1 MLKRIN
7 NIVKTCRR
15 SLSKKLDGQSLGL
28 PKHHKYSGQ
37 GVIEITAM
45 LIVFTILISIVMSF
59 SAFLYLQHAMI
70 TAAREGTRI
79 AALNGDLGDADSQ
92 DAGTTTV
99 QNYVINS
106 ASSLS
111 GQTLTADDITVTAPD
126 PDGTTGE
133 RTVTVTIN
141 YDMENPVNI
150 GGFLTA
156 LGADGSVFDTF
167 PVVATATM
175 RYEE

>member
-1 MLKRIN
+1 MLNRIN
-7 NIVKTCRR
+7 NFVTAYRS
-15 SLSKKLDGQSLGL
+15 SLSRLLNAKALGL
-28 PKHHKYSGQ
+28 SKHSKKSGQ

-45 LIVFTILISIVMSF
+45 LIVFTILISVVMSF

-70 TAAREGTRI
+70 TSAREGTRI
-79 AALNGDLGDADSQ
+79 AALNGDLGDTDTQ
-92 DAGTTTV
+92 DTGTTAV
-99 QNYVINS
+99 QQYVINS
-106 ASSLS
+106 AQSLS
-111 GQTLTADDITVTAPD
+111 GQTLTEDDITVTAPD

-141 YDMENPVNI
+141 YDMQNPVNI
-150 GGFLTA
+150 GGLLTA